1 MLFVSASIRFTIS
14 LDLNELKKGFIM
26 SRVARYH
33 ADRTNQKLYFA
44 RLACQ
49 QAEQTEHIQQAQA
62 YREAAVF
69 HLHGAILAFL
79 QELVRYYRLNDLQ
92 PTFKSIEEQMA
103 VKGQVSPEVAVL
115 QQLAK
120 DGFIAELKRAYRMC
134 QYAPEPTA
142 PEPENETSSNLI
154 IKVTQSPQA
163 WLPDA
168 KILREWHRE
177 LSHLIDGFR
186 NEMVEF

>member
-1 MLFVSASIRFTIS
+1 
-14 LDLNELKKGFIM
+14 M

-92 PTFKSIEEQMA
+92 PTFKSIEEHMA
-103 VKGQVSPEVAVL
+103 DKGQVSPEVLVL

-168 KILREWHRE
+168 KILREWHSD

>member
-1 MLFVSASIRFTIS
+1 
-14 LDLNELKKGFIM
+14 M

-49 QAEQTEHIQQAQA
+49 QAEQTEHVQQAQA
-62 YREAAVF
+62 HREAAVF
-69 HLHGAILAFL
+69 HLYGAIQAFL

-92 PTFKSIEEQMA
+92 PTFKSIQEQMA
-103 VKGQVSPEVAVL
+103 AKGQVSPEISVL

-120 DGFIAELKRAYRMC
+120 DGFVAELKRAYRMC

-142 PEPENETSSNLI
+142 PEPESETSSNLI

-163 WLPDA
+163 WLPDVA
-168 KILREWHRE
+168 ILREWHRE

>member
-1 MLFVSASIRFTIS
+1 
-14 LDLNELKKGFIM
+14 M

-62 YREAAVF
+62 HRESAVF
-69 HLHGAILAFL
+69 HLHGVILAFL

-103 VKGQVSPEVAVL
+103 DKGQVSPEVAVL
-115 QQLAK
+115 QQW
-120 DGFIAELKRAYRMC
+120 LKMDLL
-134 QYAPEPTA
+134 Q
-142 PEPENETSSNLI
+142 N
-154 IKVTQSPQA
+154 
-163 WLPDA
+163 
-168 KILREWHRE
+168 
-177 LSHLIDGFR
+177 
-186 NEMVEF
+186 

>member
-1 MLFVSASIRFTIS
+1 
-14 LDLNELKKGFIM
+14 M

-49 QAEQTEHIQQAQA
+49 QAEQTEHVQQVQA
-62 YREAAVF
+62 HREAAVF
-69 HLHGAILAFL
+69 HLHGAVLAFL
-79 QELVRYYRLNDLQ
+79 QELVRYYGLNDFTPTLQ
-92 PTFKSIEEQMA
+92 SIEVHMA
-103 VKGQVSPEVAVL
+103 AKGQVSPEVLVM
-115 QQLAK
+115 QKLAK
-120 DGFIAELKRAYRMC
+120 DGFIAELNRAYRLC
-134 QYAPEPTA
+134 QYTPEPSV

-154 IKVTQSPQA
+154 IKVTQTPQA

-168 KILREWHRE
+168 KILREWHHD
-177 LSHLIDGFR
+177 LTQLIDGFR